1 MLKDCVIT
9 RRKISFEGGEFE
21 LRGVSLPDISAA
33 IMEHRE
39 AVDRVADILRTQAE
53 LNVNDFSSV
62 VEILI
67 DVIRESPYL
76 AAFLICSCA
85 DEPDAYSAAF
95 HLPLTVQ
102 IEALRTIGEL
112 TFSDAEALKKLI
124 ADVKGLLAG
133 MRPPMPADAAA

>member
-1 MLKDCVIT
+1 MLKDCVIA
-9 RRKISFEGGEFE
+9 RRKITFEGGEFE

-39 AVDRVADILRTQAE
+39 AVDRVAEILRRTRADD
-53 LNVNDFSSV
+53 LTTT
-62 VEILI
+62 VEVLI

-76 AAFLICSCA
+76 SAFLICSCA

-102 IEALRTIGEL
+102 IEALRAIGEL

-124 ADVKGLLAG
+124 ADVRGLLAG
-133 MRPPMPADAAA
+133 MRPPVPVDAAA

>member
-1 MLKDCVIT
+1 MLKDCVVT
-9 RRKISFEGGEFE
+9 RRKITFEGGEFE

-39 AVDRVADILRTQAE
+39 AVDRVADILRSRADAT
-53 LNVNDFSSV
+53 DFGAMID
-62 VEILI
+62 ILI

-95 HLPLTVQ
+95 HLPLAVQ
-102 IEALRTIGEL
+102 VEALRAIGDM
-112 TFSDAEALKKLI
+112 TFQDAEALKKLI
-124 ADVKGLLAG
+124 ADVRELLAG
-133 MRPPMPADAAA
+133 IRPPRPVDAAA

>member
-1 MLKDCVIT
+1 MLKDCVIA
-9 RRKISFEGGEFE
+9 RRKITFEGGEFE

-39 AVDRVADILRTQAE
+39 AVDRVAEILRRTRADD
-53 LNVNDFSSV
+53 LTTTVDV
-62 VEILI
+62 LI

-76 AAFLICSCA
+76 SAFLICSCA

-102 IEALRTIGEL
+102 IEALRAIGEL

-124 ADVKGLLAG
+124 ADVRGLLAG
-133 MRPPMPADAAA
+133 MRPPRPVDAAA

>member
-9 RRKISFEGGEFE
+9 RRKITFEGGEFE
-21 LRGVSLPDISAA
+21 LRGVSLPDISNA

-39 AVDRVADILRTQAE
+39 AVDRVADILRSRTEA
-53 LNVNDFSSV
+53 NDAASM
-62 VEILI
+62 IDIMI

-95 HLPLTVQ
+95 HLPLAVQ
-102 IEALRTIGEL
+102 VEALRAIGDM
-112 TFSDAEALKKLI
+112 TFQDAEALKKLI
-124 ADVKGLLAG
+124 ADAKGLLAG
-133 MRPPMPADAAA
+133 IRPPRPVDAAA

>member
-9 RRKISFEGGEFE
+9 RRKITFEGGEFE
-21 LRGVSLPDISAA
+21 LRGVSLPDISNA

-39 AVDRVADILRTQAE
+39 AVDRVADILRSRTEA
-53 LNVNDFSSV
+53 NDTASM
-62 VEILI
+62 IDIMI

-95 HLPLTVQ
+95 HLPLAVQ
-102 IEALRTIGEL
+102 VEALRAIGDM
-112 TFSDAEALKKLI
+112 TFQDAEALKKLI
-124 ADVKGLLAG
+124 ADAKGLLAG
-133 MRPPMPADAAA
+133 IRPPRPVDAAA

>member
-9 RRKISFEGGEFE
+9 RRKITFEGGEFE

-39 AVDRVADILRTQAE
+39 AVDRVAEILRRTHADD
-53 LNVNDFSSV
+53 LTTTIDV
-62 VEILI
+62 LI

-76 AAFLICSCA
+76 SAFLICSCA

-102 IEALRTIGEL
+102 IEALRAIGEL

-124 ADVKGLLAG
+124 ADVRGLLAG
-133 MRPPMPADAAA
+133 MRPPVPVDAAA